1 MPDDIKEWY
10 KLIGEKSAE
19 GKKMSK
25 DYKRHRILPASLI
38 CMIGGSGAGKTT
50 ALVDLLDR
58 YGSKFYKVMIYS
70 GSGYG
75 EPLYQYLGKQIE
87 GVEMYDT
94 LEEMPFLKDI
104 DDDPTQE
111 KIIIFDDFINSNNK
125 EMKKISDYF
134 IAGRKR
140 GFTVVCLSQNYT
152 SIPKTITRN
161 ANYFMIFKLN
171 DRTSLNT
178 IIKNHNIH
186 DLDINEFKDMYNYAT
201 KKKGDFLLLD
211 LKGGDKKWSIRHN
224 FLDPLLY

>member
-10 KLIGEKSAE
+10 KIIGEKSAE

-25 DYKRHRILPASLI
+25 DFKKHRILPASLI

-50 ALVDLLDR
+50 ALIELLNR
-58 YGSKFYKVMIYS
+58 YGSKFYSVMVYS
-70 GSGYG
+70 GSGYQ
-75 EPLYQYLGKQIE
+75 EPLYQYLAKTIE
-87 GVEMYDT
+87 DIEMYDT
-94 LEEMPFLKDI
+94 LEDMPYLRDI

-140 GFTVVCLSQNYT
+140 GFTVICLSQNYT

-161 ANYFMIFKLN
+161 ANYFFIFKLN
-171 DRTSLNT
+171 DKTSLNT

-186 DLDINEFKDMYNYAT
+186 DIPTEDFKELYNIST
-201 KKKGDFLLLD
+201 EKKGDFLMID
-211 LKGGDKKWSIRHN
+211 LKGSDKRYSIRHN
-224 FLDPLLY
+224 FLDPLL